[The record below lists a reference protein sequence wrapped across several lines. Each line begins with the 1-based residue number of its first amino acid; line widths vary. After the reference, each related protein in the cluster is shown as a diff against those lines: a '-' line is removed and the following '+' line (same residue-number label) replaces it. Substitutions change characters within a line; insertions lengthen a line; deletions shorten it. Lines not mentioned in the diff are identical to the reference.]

1 PKSATSGNITPSIKD
16 EILGSPKPG
25 PVDNTTAE
33 RPQSTVHRINTPGA
47 IDKSKTSVSTANRIT
62 LAADSTSSLVN
73 KDRTPDISMAKA
85 ATESSI
91 LLSTKG
97 RITTLH
103 TPAVNGAVSKAT
115 LSTDRNGAP
124 ITKDRP
130 SGTAAPSTTL
140 NNTAVSL
147 SNFITYTHNSVKSNQ
162 RATASSQI
170 SSRSSKEQP
179 PEGLTQNGSAPS
191 SSSGASAARSSI
203 DNDAVTSSSSGS
215 GVDRPNGMTASLNN
229 DVTAGIENRLK
240 TASANGDAKK
250 VPNGMNTGIVQPPY
264 STNTYSLERP
274 RSGSGYTVAPHG
286 YMPRPKE
293 QAETLHRR
301 TPPSPAPPAQQPQQH
316 PHHNRRLQH
325 PHYPQAS
332 QQSLRPT
339 QQYQH
344 YQRQLQRLHQEE
356 QQKQYHQQ
364 QQQWNRSLDHTRT
377 RPPPSQHPSFSSSSS
392 ASSSSHHYDHN
403 WSARHWK
410 SSTYDEVIDL
420 T

>member
-1 PKSATSGNITPSIKD
+1 
-16 EILGSPKPG
+16 
-25 PVDNTTAE
+25 
-33 RPQSTVHRINTPGA
+33 
-47 IDKSKTSVSTANRIT
+47 
-62 LAADSTSSLVN
+62 
-73 KDRTPDISMAKA
+73 
-85 ATESSI
+85 
-91 LLSTKG
+91 TKG

-115 LSTDRNGAP
+115 LSTDRNGTP

-286 YMPRPKE
+286 YVPRPKE

-301 TPPSPAPPAQQPQQH
+301 SRSGTEVTEILESGQVNSTHHAQPPHGAILLREAVPLPPS
-316 PHHNRRLQH
+316 LQTLDQ
-325 PHYPQAS
+325 YP
-332 QQSLRPT
+332 
-339 QQYQH
+339 
-344 YQRQLQRLHQEE
+344 
-356 QQKQYHQQ
+356 
-364 QQQWNRSLDHTRT
+364 
-377 RPPPSQHPSFSSSSS
+377 SSSSS
-392 ASSSSHHYDHN
+392 MPQVKEERSVYYGPECYDDEDEQL
-403 WSARHWK
+403 